1 MHENQNEIDDLPMD
15 IVELLAR
22 NQHERRL
29 MTSTN
34 SLENNHTLP
43 KVAAIDCVEIATKD
57 TPIDA
62 SIQLG
67 TNFL

>member
-1 MHENQNEIDDLPMD
+1 MIDDFPMD

-29 MTSTN
+29 MTGTN
-34 SLENNHTLP
+34 SFENSHTCP
-43 KVAAIDCVEIATKD
+43 KAAAIDCVEIATKD
-57 TPIDA
+57 SPIDA
-62 SIQLG
+62 SVHLD